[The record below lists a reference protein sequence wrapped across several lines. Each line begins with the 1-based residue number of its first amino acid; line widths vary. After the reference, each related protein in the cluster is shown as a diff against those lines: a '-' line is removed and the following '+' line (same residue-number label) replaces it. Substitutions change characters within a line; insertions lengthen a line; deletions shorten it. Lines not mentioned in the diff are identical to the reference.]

1 MAQISPQW
9 MKNKNLHLQ
18 ESREEGKEQ
27 ERKESLRQWSDS
39 RISNSPVGA
48 RRQWYIFTEK

>member
-18 ESREEGKEQ
+18 ESREGKEQ
-27 ERKESLRQWSDS
+27 ERKESLWQWSDS